1 MQLWLEALLYGL
13 AGPCTLPLGA
23 ACGLMV
29 NAPPRL
35 TGLMVGFGGGSL
47 IFAVSVD
54 LFGAILHRVEAGSAT
69 WAQVIT
75 QIVSGLAGTLLFM
88 GLNRVLMN
96 WGQGNKGTITAKPR
110 AWRDMRARAIRR
122 LGRAALA
129 AGTRAGL
136 DIRREMSAEERT
148 EVLTEAFKMFSGQH
162 YGQVSL
168 QELHEIFI
176 ELGYDVEEE
185 EVAYLMEDAG
195 GGPVQALTLPM
206 FITAISTFLDSN
218 FTDNSGDVTG
228 TKRGK
233 TTANASLSRSKP
245 ARSEHSQSLLDK
257 SKSSSKRPSPVL
269 SIWLGIAL
277 DGIPEAILV
286 GALVSAGHVSLA
298 LILSIFFSDFP
309 EAFSCASISSKEGL
323 PVWKTMAMWSVLV
336 VIQGLAAML
345 TCLAL
350 GEQSAGGSD
359 VDIYVTVVVEGLA
372 GGAMLSC
379 VVGAM
384 IPEAVHHGGDTAP
397 LVVVSGFVV
406 ALFVKVVD
414 IKLLGGGHLE
424 PFNCTNYTGA
434 IMAPYAPAKF

>member
-1 MQLWLEALLYGL
+1 
-13 AGPCTLPLGA
+13 
-23 ACGLMV
+23 
-29 NAPPRL
+29 
-35 TGLMVGFGGGSL
+35 MVGFGAGSL

-54 LFGAILHRVEAGSAT
+54 LFGSILLRVEAGTAT
-69 WAQVIT
+69 WSEVIT
-75 QIVSGLAGTLLFM
+75 QIVSGIAGTLLFM

-96 WGQGNKGTITAKPR
+96 WGQGNTGAKAISAKPR

-136 DIRREMSAEERT
+136 DIRREMSAEERA

-195 GGPVQALTLPM
+195 GSPVQALTLPM

-228 TKRGK
+228 TGTKRGK
-233 TTANASLSRSKP
+233 VAANASLSRSKP
-245 ARSEHSQSLLDK
+245 ARSERSQSLLDK

-286 GALVSAGHVSLA
+286 GALVSSGHVSLA

-323 PVWKTMAMWSVLV
+323 PVWKTMSMWSILV
-336 VIQGLAAML
+336 VLQGLAAMF
-345 TCLAL
+345 TAVAL
-350 GEQSAGGSD
+350 GDAVANGKSD
-359 VDIYVTVVVEGLA
+359 VEVYVTVIVEGLA

-379 VVGAM
+379 VIGAM
-384 IPEAVHHGGDTAP
+384 VPEAVHHGGDTAP

-406 ALFVKVVD
+406 ALFVKVCD
-414 IKLLGGGHLE
+414 IRLLGGGHGSSCNCTGIT
-424 PFNCTNYTGA
+424 NCTNITNYTA
-434 IMAPYAPAKF
+434 